1 MTMRN
6 TWTPYAEGKTINQEG
21 TEGGRII
28 RDDEHIDGARIT
40 LEQGCR
46 MAPFAIT
53 CGIYGWMV
61 HSCFYADQMTAE
73 DEYAL
78 IKEEIEHILTMIPRD
93 DAPDLDYHLDSVE
106 EAVASFARR
115 FS

>member
-1 MTMRN
+1 MN
-6 TWTPYAEGKTINQEG
+6 NVWTPYADGETINQEG
-21 TEGGRII
+21 TEGGHII

-40 LEQGCR
+40 LEQQCR

-73 DEYAL
+73 DEYAQMQQG
-78 IKEEIEHILTMIPRD
+78 IEHILSLIPRD
-93 DAPDLDYHLDSVE
+93 DDPDLENRLDKVE
-106 EAVASFARR
+106 DAVASFAQH